1 MKMMKKVNMDSSVT
15 CVDFFNAHSELND
28 AMEAVGTILGI
39 MERATSLSDEDHGP
53 ARAVAYVEVL
63 EYEVSR
69 MASGLTE
76 VVKMCSKLTGQEETN
91 E

>member
-39 MERATSLSDEDHGP
+39 MERATSLNDKDHNLN
-53 ARAVAYVEVL
+53 RAAAYVSALRCEAL
-63 EYEVSR
+63 RATNELSEI
-69 MASGLTE
+69 
-76 VVKMCSKLTGQEETN
+76 VKMCNELTGQEETN

>member
-1 MKMMKKVNMDSSVT
+1 MKMVKKVNTDSTVT
-15 CVDFFNAHSELND
+15 CADIYDVHGELD
-28 AMEAVGTILGI
+28 DTMSAIGAILGI
-39 MERATSLSDEDHGP
+39 MERATSLSDEDYGP

>member
-1 MKMMKKVNMDSSVT
+1 MEKVNMDSNVT
-15 CVDFFNAHSELND
+15 CVDFFDARRELD
-28 AMEAVGTILGI
+28 DTMSAIGAILGI
-39 MERATSLSDEDHGP
+39 MERATSLSDKDHNP
-53 ARAVAYVEVL
+53 ARAVAYVEAL

-76 VVKMCSKLTGQEETN
+76 VVEMCNKLTRQEEEDEN

>member
-1 MKMMKKVNMDSSVT
+1 MKMMKKVNTDSSVT
-15 CVDFFNAHSELND
+15 CVDIFNAHSELND

-39 MERATSLSDEDHGP
+39 MERATSLNDKDHNLN
-53 ARAVAYVEVL
+53 RAVAYVEVL